1 MELKAGMWIAKGPE
15 INVLLRVCGKSPL
28 LEIKGAIDLNYFYA
42 TGKAKELDITS
53 SEVTDILQYPESYT
67 FDPPSIN
74 DVVSNIHG
82 IGKCT
87 FESYNAT
94 PEETNKCIAYYKD
107 ILPLYGFETS
117 KAKLRLFIKKEFN
130 LTMGQAALFASDVL
144 KLIQKM

>member
-28 LEIKGAIDLNYFYA
+28 LEIKGAIDLNYFFA
-42 TGKAKELDITS
+42 TGKTKELDVTS
-53 SEVTDILQYPESYT
+53 NEITDILQYPENYT

-94 PEETNKCIAYYKD
+94 PEETNKCINYYKD
-107 ILPLYGFETS
+107 ILPLYGFESS
-117 KAKLRLFIKKEFN
+117 KAKLRLFIKREFN
-130 LTMGQAALFASDVL
+130 LTMGQASLFASDVL